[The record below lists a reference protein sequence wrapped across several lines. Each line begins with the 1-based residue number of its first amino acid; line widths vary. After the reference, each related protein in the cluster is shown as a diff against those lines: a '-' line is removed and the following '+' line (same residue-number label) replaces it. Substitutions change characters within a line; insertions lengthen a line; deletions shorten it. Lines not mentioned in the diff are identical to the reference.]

1 MKHLARGRT
10 ILLADVTFQDRPG
23 GSERLVDLVAS
34 ALASHGNPVAIVA
47 GSPRGWQEWQEGPVV
62 HSRFP
67 VRMRR
72 NTLLCWDAWRGSRR
86 WATDLRDR
94 RVVGF
99 HPSSTLGCH
108 QGTKGK
114 VPVAHFFFT
123 PVYREWLCQV
133 GRSVVR
139 APADVLVAWALRRV
153 QRGALEASRVVFVLG
168 RYSQRLLR
176 REFPQV
182 PRVVLLRPSVDLVRF
197 GFAPDVAPARE
208 RLGLSPNDFVLL
220 TVRRLVPRTGVLRL
234 VEAMA
239 LLRERHVRLLIV
251 GDGPQRQTIEATV
264 EHLELG
270 ETVTVLGHV
279 NDADLPLY
287 YQAADLS
294 LIPSVGLEAF
304 GLVVLESLA
313 SGTPVAGTPVGEVP
327 DAIEPLSKRL
337 TLPGVSADEIAH
349 GLASLLQ
356 RDFLRD
362 LRAPARR
369 LVEEQYSPDQMAHR
383 LLSVL
388 GQWS

>member
-1 MKHLARGRT
+1 MRDMAPGRT

-23 GSERLVDLVAS
+23 GSERLMDLVAS
-34 ALASHGNPVAIVA
+34 ALAGHGDPVAIVA
-47 GSPRGWQEWQEGPVV
+47 GSPRGWQQWQEGSVV
-62 HSRFP
+62 HTRFP

-86 WATDLRDR
+86 WAANLRDR
-94 RVVGF
+94 RIIGF

-108 QGTKGK
+108 QGAKGA

-123 PVYREWLCQV
+123 PVYREWLSQV
-133 GRSVVR
+133 QSRVVR
-139 APADVLVAWALRRV
+139 APAHALVAWALRRV
-153 QRGALEASRVVFVLG
+153 QRRALEASRVVLVLG
-168 RYSQRLLR
+168 RYSQRLLK
-176 REFPQV
+176 REFPRV
-182 PRVVLLRPSVDLVRF
+182 PPVVLLRPSVDLARF

-208 RLGLSPNDFVLL
+208 RLGLNPDDFVLL
-220 TVRRLVPRTGVLRL
+220 TVRRLVPRTGVARL

-239 LLRERHVRLLIV
+239 LLRERHVHLLIV
-251 GDGPQRQTIEATV
+251 GDGPERQAIEATV
-264 EHLELG
+264 EHLELSG
-270 ETVTVLGHV
+270 TVSVLGHV
-279 NDADLPLY
+279 DDTVLPLY

-327 DAIEPLSKRL
+327 DVVEPLSKRL
-337 TLPGVSADEIAH
+337 TLPGISAVEMAQ
-349 GLASLLQ
+349 GLAALLQ

-369 LVEEQYSPDQMAHR
+369 LVEEHYSPDEMARR
-383 LLSVL
+383 LFSILR
-388 GQWS
+388 QWS